1 MDKVRKKKIK
11 RIVFAGV
18 ALLLVVALAVMPL
31 LAKDKHEQTDPK
43 ASILSGTAELGSI
56 STAIHGSGNLV
67 AQDALAVTVPEA
79 VKLTGLRVKNGDTV
93 LAGDALASVDRV
105 SVMYAITQVQQT
117 LEYLSE
123 KIEDAGDAATQQ
135 TITALAGGTVKQ
147 LYAQV
152 GDSVQSVMLEHGALA
167 VLSLDGLMAVDLQT
181 ESDLSA
187 GTEVILQFPEGDTAT
202 GQVSTN
208 LAGEMTVTVQ
218 DKNYPVGQAVTVIDG
233 DGNTVG
239 QGQLYILNPWNATA
253 YTGTVKSLK
262 VSEGYTIG
270 AGDGLMIL
278 TDVGS
283 SASYLQLVSQR
294 QAYEDLMLQ
303 LFEMYQTQTLVA
315 PGDGVV
321 SGVDEQSAQLLASS
335 GSYGLQLLANAPNGD
350 DETMYMNYLGKV
362 AAVANNG
369 WLLCVNPQ
377 PVPVGDY
384 RELTGITVDTDL
396 MTHGVLFTQ
405 TDLPI
410 YGLVEDAW
418 VQLQSED
425 IQAGDILLYAAD
437 SEGKLVWSVVLEK
450 TQNAPGGSG
459 DSEQPGGNTQPGDS
473 TTPGGSET
481 PSFSGGMSGNMGGG
495 FPQGSVPQEE
505 EFSVYSMSMVQ
516 VAAVIPQGCVTM
528 EITVDEQDITALTV
542 GMSAQVR
549 LDALGG
555 EKHIATVTHIG
566 NSGTNN
572 GGSSKYTVELT
583 MERGE
588 NMLSGMSAAATIE
601 LSSTENIVI
610 VPVEALVEQGTK
622 TVIYTGYDGKKLT
635 DPVAVTTGIS
645 DGDSVQILEGLEQG
659 ETYYYAYYDT
669 LVVSSTPDSDGMGY
683 LGGSF
688 GGGFDG
694 MGFGR

>member
-1 MDKVRKKKIK
+1 M
-11 RIVFAGV
+11 
-18 ALLLVVALAVMPL
+18 
-31 LAKDKHEQTDPK
+31 
-43 ASILSGTAELGSI
+43 
-56 STAIHGSGNLV
+56 
-67 AQDALAVTVPEA
+67 
-79 VKLTGLRVKNGDTV
+79 
-93 LAGDALASVDRV
+93 
-105 SVMYAITQVQQT
+105 
-117 LEYLSE
+117 
-123 KIEDAGDAATQQ
+123 
-135 TITALAGGTVKQ
+135 
-147 LYAQV
+147 
-152 GDSVQSVMLEHGALA
+152 
-167 VLSLDGLMAVDLQT
+167 
-181 ESDLSA
+181 
-187 GTEVILQFPEGDTAT
+187 
-202 GQVSTN
+202 
-208 LAGEMTVTVQ
+208 
-218 DKNYPVGQAVTVIDG
+218 
-233 DGNTVG
+233 G

-262 VSEGYTIG
+262 VSEGDTLG
-270 AGDGLMIL
+270 AGDGLL
-278 TDVGS
+278 VLSDVGS

-294 QAYEDLMLQ
+294 QAYEDLMLE
-303 LFEMYQTQTLVA
+303 LFEMYQTETLVA

-350 DETMYMNYLGKV
+350 DETMYMNYVGKV

-377 PVPVGDY
+377 AMPVGDY

-405 TDLPI
+405 TELPI

-459 DSEQPGGNTQPGDS
+459 DSEQPGGNSQPS
-473 TTPGGSET
+473 GSEM
-481 PSFSGGMSGNMGGG
+481 PGFSGGMSGNMGGG

-516 VAAVIPQGCVTM
+516 VAAVIPQGSVTM

-542 GMSAQVR
+542 GMTAQVR

-555 EKHIATVTHIG
+555 EKHSATVTHIG

-635 DPVAVTTGIS
+635 DPVTVTTGIS
-645 DGDSVQILEGLEQG
+645 DGKTVQILEGLEQG
-659 ETYYYAYYDT
+659 QTYYYAYYDT
-669 LVVSSTPDSDGMGY
+669 LVVSSTPDSGGMGY